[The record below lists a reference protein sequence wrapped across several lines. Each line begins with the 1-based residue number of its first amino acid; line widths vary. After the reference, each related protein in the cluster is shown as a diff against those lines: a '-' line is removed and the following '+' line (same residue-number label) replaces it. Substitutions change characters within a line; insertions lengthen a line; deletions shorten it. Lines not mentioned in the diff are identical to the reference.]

1 LNLSQPEMLTL
12 FGTKD
17 NLTKFDEFETDEPFK
32 YVLKFNEMESSTQE
46 QEVGGQDSYSQ
57 PLDE

>member
-1 LNLSQPEMLTL
+1 MLEL
-12 FGTKD
+12 FGTQD
-17 NLTKFDEFETDEPFK
+17 NPTKFDEFETDEPFK